1 MWVQVQPMLP
11 LTVHTILRVIKVR
24 VSSCNGDLKWSWWW
38 SRHVNAHV
46 MWLVDGSTFKKKI
59 GPWVHFLNNGAHP
72 HFNSLLGFFIYIY
85 ICIYMNIVPRS
96 CISHLPIL
104 NIHWERSLNA
114 VIMQQVNQAACF
126 VFEKWFKDDE
136 PVRQQATPQ
145 G

>member
-1 MWVQVQPMLP
+1 
-11 LTVHTILRVIKVR
+11 
-24 VSSCNGDLKWSWWW
+24 
-38 SRHVNAHV
+38 
-46 MWLVDGSTFKKKI
+46 
-59 GPWVHFLNNGAHP
+59 
-72 HFNSLLGFFIYIY
+72 
-85 ICIYMNIVPRS
+85 MNIVPRS

>member
-1 MWVQVQPMLP
+1 MDQ
-11 LTVHTILRVIKVR
+11 H
-24 VSSCNGDLKWSWWW
+24 LKKDWS
-38 SRHVNAHV
+38 
-46 MWLVDGSTFKKKI
+46 MGS
-59 GPWVHFLNNGAHP
+59 
-72 HFNSLLGFFIYIY
+72 FFEQWCAPTLQFFARIFYLYIY